1 MVVVVVGVIVVVVVV
16 VVVVLLVVEVAT
28 KAAIK
33 RIEYVLILPPF
44 KLLLCKVNSA
54 LLIRSL

>member
-1 MVVVVVGVIVVVVVV
+1 MVVVVIVVVVVV